1 MKNVSFSHLEIRCY
15 DITLGDAPTSH
26 GPPITLDWSYDK
38 VKTAIYGVD
47 AYESCRQRRT
57 RSELIMPPSYREERL
72 ADEGFTRSEIK
83 RAIEEAQRAFKERQ
97 KTAKNSMKGNSWP
110 NLNMIMDKVKGNNIM
125 SKKFAW
131 I

>member
-1 MKNVSFSHLEIRCY
+1 
-15 DITLGDAPTSH
+15 
-26 GPPITLDWSYDK
+26 
-38 VKTAIYGVD
+38 
-47 AYESCRQRRT
+47 
-57 RSELIMPPSYREERL
+57 MPPSYREERL

-83 RAIEEAQRAFKERQ
+83 RAIEEAQRAVKERQ

-125 SKKFAW
+125 SKKFAR